1 MIFKNNFFSSVKNFN
16 CEWNI
21 KSLITFLW
29 RVDKVCS
36 AITFSNVKKKHKKKT
51 KFRQILFLSYK
62 NIFTFYGLIWIL

>member
-36 AITFSNVKKKHKKKT
+36 AITFSNVKKNIKRKLNSDKFFSYHIKT
-51 KFRQILFLSYK
+51 FLH
-62 NIFTFYGLIWIL
+62 FTV